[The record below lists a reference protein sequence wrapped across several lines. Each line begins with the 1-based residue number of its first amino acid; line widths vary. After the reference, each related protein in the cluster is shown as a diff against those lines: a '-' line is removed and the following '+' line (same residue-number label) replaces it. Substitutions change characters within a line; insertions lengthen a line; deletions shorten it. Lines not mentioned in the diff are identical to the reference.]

1 MELYQRVREIIKKL
15 APSQAVFADQLGL
28 KSNTLNGY
36 LKKNRQD
43 NLWPHLHRILEL
55 YPQINRDWLFH
66 GEEPMFDVDKPEIWA
81 YGSVRLR
88 LHPDVEDDPLGRL
101 AFLTGKRTT
110 SAFVLAELFGTD
122 FKEMKKFISQYIRN
136 RQKRDLMKMEDRNID
151 EIEDQDF
158 DEYEDEPDL
167 YIPEQWLKYF
177 CRHHIFNWGW
187 IQYGESHGN
196 MPFLF
201 PIENDPEII
210 ALYGEIRALKETN
223 LALMDKLAKEKETF
237 LEETKFVA
245 PLPTDA
251 HSSQAG
257 TKLNSL
263 NDEHKKQ

>member
-1 MELYQRVREIIKKL
+1 MNMELYQRVREIIKKL

-66 GEEPMFDVDKPEIWA
+66 GEEPMFDVDKPEIWT

-167 YIPEQWLKYF
+167 YIPEQ
-177 CRHHIFNWGW
+177 
-187 IQYGESHGN
+187 
-196 MPFLF
+196 
-201 PIENDPEII
+201 
-210 ALYGEIRALKETN
+210 
-223 LALMDKLAKEKETF
+223 
-237 LEETKFVA
+237 
-245 PLPTDA
+245 
-251 HSSQAG
+251 
-257 TKLNSL
+257 
-263 NDEHKKQ
+263 